1 MKHTIIRIC
10 VILSILNFA
19 KADEGLDFF
28 ENKIRPLLSKHCY
41 QCHSAAKGKMK
52 SGLALD
58 YRDGLLKGGE
68 SGPVITPGVPT
79 KSLLLDAVRH
89 TNPKLMM
96 PSEEDKLSDRE
107 IADLEKW
114 IEMGAPDP
122 REAPANAKGLPEHHK
137 LDLEKAR
144 EHWSLKPIQRP
155 KIPESK
161 YTNPID
167 AFVFSVMERKGI
179 EPAKPADRATWLRRV
194 SYSATGLPPS
204 VKELNDFEADQQSD
218 AEARREV
225 VERLLS
231 SKHYGVHWGRHWLD
245 VVRFGETSG
254 APGQWPI
261 EDAWRYRDY
270 VVDAFNEDKPFPQ
283 FVREQLAG
291 DLMVS
296 QNNDQKREYLIATG
310 YLALARRFENK
321 SIMYHLMLEDVIDNL
336 GQTFLGLT
344 LACARCHDHK
354 FDPVPTADYYS
365 LYGIFRSTRFPYAGK
380 EHFKAPAGITV
391 LGDDQESQKVAALYK
406 KLLDGIEQSA
416 EGYHLRQ
423 SLRAEVDAL
432 KAINPR
438 NEKQEQRL
446 KELTDES
453 NKGNNIRQEAKK
465 MAEDLRKKIPD
476 NSKFDTI
483 YAVQEG
489 KPRNARIQRRGEPYN
504 QGDEVPRGFLSVL
517 DHATL
522 PEELETSGRLE
533 LANWIASNKNPLT
546 ARVLVN
552 RIWLWN
558 FGRGLVTTPNDFGTR
573 GAEPTHPELLDY
585 LASWFMENGWSIK
598 KLNQLILTSE
608 SYALSAENEP
618 AIEKD
623 PANELY
629 TRFSRRCLRAEELRD
644 SLLFVSGQLNQTLGG
659 SHGSFVIPVSKRS
672 YSQGSPWRP
681 KHPEIENKR
690 SLYLFHHRS
699 IPNPVLAIFDGAD
712 STVSTPA
719 RTESNTALQ
728 GLFFLN
734 SPLFH
739 HCANKLSKRLVAT
752 NLKPEERLEFA
763 CKLVMGRKPTEDEF
777 TLLNKALRSKGSENE
792 EKTWGRISRILLSS
806 NAALFVE

>member
-1 MKHTIIRIC
+1 ME
-10 VILSILNFA
+10 A
-19 KADEGLDFF
+19 
-28 ENKIRPLLSKHCY
+28 
-41 QCHSAAKGKMK
+41 
-52 SGLALD
+52 GLALD
-58 YRDGLLKGGE
+58 YREGLLKGGD
-68 SGPVITPGVPT
+68 SGPAITPGVPT

-96 PSEEDKLSDRE
+96 PSEENKLSDRE

-122 REAPANAKGLPEHHK
+122 REAPANAKGLAEHPK

-144 EHWSLKPIQRP
+144 EHWSLKPIERP
-155 KIPESK
+155 KVPE
-161 YTNPID
+161 TEFVNPID
-167 AFVFSVMERKGI
+167 AFVFSAMKAKGI

-204 VKELNDFEADQQSD
+204 VKELNDFVAEKQSESD
-218 AEARREV
+218 AKRAV
-225 VERLLS
+225 VERLLA

-270 VVDAFNEDKPFPQ
+270 VVDTFNQDKPFPQ

-291 DLMVS
+291 DLLEAK
-296 QNNDQKREYLIATG
+296 NKDQKREQLIATG

-321 SIMYHLMLEDVIDNL
+321 SIMFHLVMEDVIDNL
-336 GQTFLGLT
+336 GQSFLGLS
-344 LACARCHDHK
+344 LSCARCHDHK
-354 FDPVPTADYYS
+354 FDPVPTADYYG
-365 LYGIFRSTRFPYAGK
+365 LYGIFRSTRFPFAGK

-391 LGDDQESQKVAALYK
+391 MGEDEESQKVAELYE

-423 SLRAEVDAL
+423 SLRGEVEAL

-438 NEKQEQRL
+438 NDKQEQRL
-446 KELTDES
+446 KELTDRS
-453 NKGNNIRQEAKK
+453 NKGNNIRQNAKK
-465 MAEDLRKKIPD
+465 LAEDLRQKIPD

-489 KPRNARIQRRGEPYN
+489 KTRNARIQRRGEPYN

-522 PEELETSGRLE
+522 PENLETSGRLE
-533 LANWIASNKNPLT
+533 LANWIASEKNPLT

-573 GAEPTHPELLDY
+573 GTEPTHPELLDY

-598 KLNQLILTSE
+598 KLNQFILTSE
-608 SYALSAENEP
+608 TYALSAENEP
-618 AIEKD
+618 AIDKD
-623 PANELY
+623 PANEFY
-629 TRFSRRCLRAEELRD
+629 ARFPRRRLTAEELRD
-644 SLLFVSGQLNQTLGG
+644 SLLFVSGQLNQKLGG
-659 SHGSFVIPVSKRS
+659 SHGSFIIPVSKRR

-681 KHPEIENKR
+681 KHPEIETKR

-712 STVSTPA
+712 STVSTPS

-739 HCANKLSKRLVAT
+739 HCANKLSQRLMQA
-752 NLKPEERLEFA
+752 NPKADKRLEFA
-763 CKLVMGRKPTEDEF
+763 CKLVMGRSPTKAELS
-777 TLLNKALRSKGSENE
+777 LLNKVLQNGDKETE

-806 NAALFVE
+806 NAALFIE